1 MPNQLVPAYLVLDD
15 FYQYQIDK
23 YVEPIVSL
31 IDGLSSW
38 YLRRSRR
45 RFWESELTEDKQ
57 NAYETTYYV
66 LVNICKLL
74 APVAPIISEY
84 LYKNL
89 TGEESVHLNEWC
101 NISEEFKNSDI
112 LKETEVIQRVI
123 SLTRNLREKE
133 NIKIRQPLS
142 RIEVAF
148 TKDTNA
154 SLTPG

>member
-1 MPNQLVPAYLVLDD
+1 MHCNEDFVKYYQTLDD

-31 IDGLSSW
+31 IDGFSSW

-45 RFWESELTEDKQ
+45 RFWESEFTEDKQ

-101 NISEEFKNSDI
+101 NISEEFKNLDI
-112 LKETEVIQRVI
+112 LKET
-123 SLTRNLREKE
+123 KY
-133 NIKIRQPLS
+133 
-142 RIEVAF
+142 A
-148 TKDTNA
+148 
-154 SLTPG
+154 